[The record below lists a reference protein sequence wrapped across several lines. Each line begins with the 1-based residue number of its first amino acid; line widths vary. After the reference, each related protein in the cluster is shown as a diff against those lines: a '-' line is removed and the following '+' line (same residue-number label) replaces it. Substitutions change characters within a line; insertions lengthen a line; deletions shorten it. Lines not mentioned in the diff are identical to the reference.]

1 MNKKVISYALAAT
14 MIGSLF
20 TFNVQAK
27 EQITDSISLPVQLY
41 DYDADGAINDAIVEL
56 NYRFKQ
62 HNLGYEFGL
71 KKDT

>member
-27 EQITDSISLPVQLY
+27 DR
-41 DYDADGAINDAIVEL
+41 DFA
-56 NYRFKQ
+56 
-62 HNLGYEFGL
+62 
-71 KKDT
+71 